1 MLSTESAN
9 ASSLL
14 LPALKNWLSSSNN
27 DITTTGVK
35 LCVECGP
42 PTSSGLSSNPDDG
55 YTTGEFVAVLV
66 LFLVTMVIAVVLGV
80 TLLLLLCSKYNVS
93 SRVGYGCLFIVYTMS
108 SLLKRDVIYVSAYAA
123 LLYGYT
129 QIYL

>member
-1 MLSTESAN
+1 M
-9 ASSLL
+9 
-14 LPALKNWLSSSNN
+14 
-27 DITTTGVK
+27 
-35 LCVECGP
+35 
-42 PTSSGLSSNPDDG
+42 
-55 YTTGEFVAVLV
+55 AVLV

-80 TLLLLLCSKYNVS
+80 ALLLLLCSKYNVS

-129 QIYL
+129 QSIYSIDDVIQFCAKNDVL